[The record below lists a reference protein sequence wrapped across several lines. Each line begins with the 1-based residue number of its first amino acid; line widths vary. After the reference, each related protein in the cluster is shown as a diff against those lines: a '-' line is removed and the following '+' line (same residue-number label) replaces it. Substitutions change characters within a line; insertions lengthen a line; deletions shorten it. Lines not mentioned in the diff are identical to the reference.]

1 MYTISMKKFELI
13 TFKNNNLQL
22 DVNVSPNEETV
33 WLSKEQIALLFDR
46 DRTVISRHINNI
58 YKEGELDEKSTC
70 AKNAQV
76 QIEGERE
83 VTRKY
88 EFYNLDVIISV
99 GYRVKSKNGI
109 IFRKWAINV
118 LKEILIKG
126 YCISDRAVISEEN
139 YLNLYNKVL
148 SLDSEVSRLKKEIA
162 YINPKSNIFYKGEYF
177 ESNIFVKNIVESVE
191 NELIIIDPYFNN
203 KSLEIFKTK
212 KNIKCIL
219 IKSSKSK
226 IDNDTIEAFSKE
238 YFPISFKI
246 NNDFHDRF
254 LIVDSKTI
262 FHIGTSLN
270 YLGNKIFVITKIE
283 DQSWCDNFIKGI
295 KKDEQIK

>member
-1 MYTISMKKFELI
+1 MNKYDVIKF
-13 TFKNNNLQL
+13 TNNNLQL
-22 DVNVSPNEETV
+22 DVNVSPNEDTV

-46 DRTVISRHINNI
+46 DRSVISRHIKNI
-58 YKEGELDEKSTC
+58 YKEKELDAKSTC
-70 AKNAQV
+70 AKNAHMPQNLN
-76 QIEGERE
+76 RNYD
-83 VTRKY
+83 TNL
-88 EFYNLDVIISV
+88 YNLDVIISV

-109 IFRKWAINV
+109 IFRKWANNV
-118 LKEILIKG
+118 LKEYLIKG
-126 YCISDRAVISEEN
+126 FCVSDRAIVSYEN

-148 SLDSEVSRLKKEIA
+148 SLDSEVSKLKNEFA
-162 YINPKSNIFYKGEYF
+162 SINPKSNIFYKGEYF
-177 ESNIFVKNIVESVE
+177 ESNIFVKNIIESVE
-191 NELIIIDPYFNN
+191 NELIIIDPYFDN

-226 IDNDTIEAFSKE
+226 IDNDIIEAFSKE

-254 LIVDSKTI
+254 LIVDFKTI

-295 KKDEQIK
+295 KKDEQN